1 MPRYR
6 EISIHDLQT
15 LPSGEAGRVEGR
27 RLLHAGASVDLP
39 AVSFGCTGQDLL
51 ARGKHEAAK
60 SWDATH
66 FTAADVLC
74 WTIGDAMMH
83 GPYGV
88 VTVDGWA
95 IRESF
100 VHVPFGTPGYRR
112 QDGEVDLPESR
123 IAHDIAQGWHAASGG
138 IANYYH
144 WMLDILPK
152 LQIFPFGDEVFDGCL
167 ILPPVS
173 AAFARDIEALL
184 AHSGGT
190 VVALAAGEQARVRHL
205 AFIANMTG
213 AGFAPHPCLSPF
225 FDRVATA
232 CGAQRGHPLRLYIS
246 RAGALRRR
254 LVNEA
259 EVMALLRPLGYEIC
273 DPAALSLR
281 EQIELFSSATHVVAP
296 HGAGLANILFCRPGT
311 VLLELMMDGY
321 MNLCFRRLAA
331 LRGLRYG
338 SVVGDA
344 ETGKRAGVAPHAAQ
358 WSIDT
363 DRVLRAVYAA
373 DAERLHV
380 GRIASAPRSG
390 NTRKSGGR
398 DRD

>member
-6 EISIHDLQT
+6 EISIHDLSS
-15 LPSGEAGRVEGR
+15 LPPGEGGHIEGR
-27 RLLHAGASVDLP
+27 SLLHARACVDLP
-39 AVSFGCTGQDLL
+39 AVSFGCTQADLH
-51 ARGKHEAAK
+51 ARGKTTAVEA
-60 SWDATH
+60 WGATQ

-74 WTIGDAMMH
+74 WTIGDALMH

-88 VTVDGWA
+88 VTVAGWA

-100 VHVPFGTPGYRR
+100 VHVPFGTAGYRR
-112 QDGEVDLPESR
+112 QDGEVELPDGHL
-123 IAHDIAQGWHAASGG
+123 AQNIAQGWHAASGG

-152 LQIFPFGDEVFDGCL
+152 LQIAPFADNFFNGCL
-167 ILPPVS
+167 IVPPAGS
-173 AAFARDIEALL
+173 AFARDIVALV
-184 AHSGGT
+184 ARSAGT
-190 VVALAAGEQARVRHL
+190 AVTLAAGEQARVGHL

-225 FDRVATA
+225 FDRVAA
-232 CGAQRGHPLRLYIS
+232 ASGAQRRPKLRVYIS
-246 RAGALRRR
+246 RAGAVRRR

-259 EVMALLRPLGYEIC
+259 EVIALLRPFGYEIC

-281 EQIELFSSATHVVAP
+281 DQIELFSSATHVVAP

-311 VLLELMMDGY
+311 VLLELMMDSY
-321 MNLCFRRLAA
+321 VNLCFRKLAA
-331 LRGLRYG
+331 LRTLRYG

-344 ETGKRAGVAPHAAQ
+344 ETEKRPGVSPHAAQ

-363 DRVLRAVYAA
+363 DRVRRAV
-373 DAERLHV
+373 EV
-380 GRIASAPRSG
+380 GG
-390 NTRKSGGR
+390 T
-398 DRD
+398 